1 MKIIV
6 ASDHAGF
13 SYKSILIEALKEEAY
28 EVIDLGAHSEESTDD
43 YPDYA
48 IKAAQAL
55 LKKEA
60 ERAILICG
68 SAVGISVA
76 ANKFK
81 GVRAGVCHDTYSAHQ
96 SVEHDNANVLCLG
109 QRVIGI
115 ALAKDIVQAFLKAEF
130 SNEPRH
136 IRRLE
141 KVAAIEN
148 NNMKNF

>member
-1 MKIIV
+1 MKIIL

-13 SYKSILIEALKEEAY
+13 AYKSILIEALKEEAY
-28 EVIDLGAHSEESTDD
+28 EIIDLGAHSEESMDD

-48 IKAAQAL
+48 IQAATAL
-55 LKKEA
+55 LNKEA
-60 ERAILICG
+60 DRAILICG
-68 SAVGISVA
+68 STVGISVA
-76 ANKFK
+76 ANKFR
-81 GVRAGVCHDTYSAHQ
+81 GIRAGVCHDTYSAHQ

-136 IRRLE
+136 IQRLE
-141 KVAAIEN
+141 KVTAIEN